1 MPNGDIDLSNP
12 ESIER
17 YRSYTR
23 YLRQAEEAK
32 NQPAWWKTYKGYME
46 QADPDH
52 GETEEEAVSC
62 GFPEDVNSVIKTT
75 PSPLS
80 AGTEHVDIGLPYHRP
95 CRTTEVKERR
105 RVLKEKKKNA
115 ELERSLR
122 LRTCKITIRLTRFLM

>member
-1 MPNGDIDLSNP
+1 MKCRRTPPLGPLPNEDIDLSNP

-52 GETEEEAVSC
+52 GETEGEAVSC
-62 GFPEDVNSVIKTT
+62 GFLEDVNGVIKTASFPT
-75 PSPLS
+75 GCRYR
-80 AGTEHVDIGLPYHRP
+80 ACGHWAALPPTTQDHRGKGEE
-95 CRTTEVKERR
+95 TGDEGKE
-105 RVLKEKKKNA
+105 E
-115 ELERSLR
+115 E
-122 LRTCKITIRLTRFLM
+122 C